1 MEESK
6 KISFN
11 YLYPKMIDVFPAP
24 IPMSKNIPQWYKDQ
38 PSYIVQ
44 ENQPVDGVTI
54 KGCQAIF
61 DMITTGYLLLC
72 PVDIEIDTT
81 ENNKIFKISEEYKN
95 LRPPLIGDHDMKQI
109 SHYPFNNNFFTDYL
123 FRVKMAWVVGTEK
136 GYSCLFMEPQHQDY
150 IPLHAV
156 SAIIDTDTL
165 LSDGLFS
172 FFVDK
177 GFKGTIKKGT
187 PLVQVFPFKRDDWV
201 ADFNKDFDFN
211 IIVEQRKKV
220 RSLFTGG
227 YKKFY
232 WHKKNY
238 K

>member
-1 MEESK
+1 MQENK
-6 KISFN
+6 KIFFN
-11 YLYPKMIDVFPAP
+11 YIYPKMIDIFPEP

-38 PSYIVQ
+38 PSYILQ
-44 ENQPVDGVTI
+44 ENQLVDGITI
-54 KGCQAIF
+54 KHCQAIF
-61 DMITTGYLLLC
+61 DIITSGYLLLC

-81 ENNKIFKISEEYKN
+81 ENNKIFKISKDYEHLKT
-95 LRPPLIGDHDMKQI
+95 PLTGSHASQQI
-109 SHYPFNNNFFTDYL
+109 SHYPFNHKFFVDYI
-123 FRVKMAWVVGTEK
+123 FRVNMTWVVETEK

-150 IPLHAV
+150 IPMHAV
-156 SAIIDTDTL
+156 SAIIDTDTFM
-165 LSDGLFS
+165 SDGLFS

-187 PLVQVFPFKRDDWV
+187 PLVQVFPFKRDNWI
-201 ADFNKDFDFN
+201 ASFNKSFDLKILN
-211 IIVEQRKKV
+211 KQRKKV